1 MNDEFKGKVL
11 TNLAESI
18 DIPDSAYEAA
28 RNRYHD
34 LGGWL
39 SDQSK
44 AKSAQYKPHI
54 APQGS
59 FRLGTVTKPWKR
71 DDYDLDLHC
80 KLQEGIKKWSH
91 SQEQLKEL
99 LGADLSAYRTERGI
113 TEGLERKH
121 RCWRVNYQDRL
132 KFHIDSV
139 PCIPETEQTRR
150 ALQQRMIQAGTSGL
164 LARDVADLAVAIT
177 DDREKSYGQISEDW
191 LISNPEGYAKWFES
205 RMKLGDSFLR
215 SRIIEAKVARVED
228 LPIYQWKTPLQTAIQ
243 ILKRHRDVMFER
255 KPDGKPI
262 SIIITTLAA
271 QAYSGEFD
279 LSTALEQILAKMAVN
294 PRKPNVPNPVNPVE
308 DFADKWG
315 TPEGRRLRLEE
326 NFFVWLEQARSDI
339 YKITSSFDKEELKQH
354 LRDNFGTALEENVLS
369 AIIGSFSRITV
380 APAVHVIRNDAPKP
394 WCR

>member
-34 LGGWL
+34 LGRWL

-71 DDYDLDLHC
+71 DDYDLDLYC
-80 KLQEGIKKWSH
+80 KLQEGIRKWSH
-91 SQEQLKEL
+91 SQEQLKEF
-99 LGADLSAYRTERGI
+99 LGVDLNTYREERGI
-113 TEGLERKH
+113 TEILERKH
-121 RCWRVNYQDRL
+121 RCWRMNYQDRL
-132 KFHIDSV
+132 KFHLDSV
-139 PCIPETEQTRR
+139 PCIPETEQARQ

-177 DDREKSYGQISEDW
+177 DDRKQSYRQISEDW

-205 RMKLGDSFLR
+205 RMKLAESLLR
-215 SRIIEAKVARVED
+215 SRIIQAKVARVED
-228 LPIYQWKTPLQTAIQ
+228 LPTYRWKTPLQMAIQ

-271 QAYSGEFD
+271 QAYGGEFD
-279 LSTALEQILAKMAVN
+279 LPTALEQILGKMEVN
-294 PRKPNVPNPVNPVE
+294 SREPRVPNPVNPVE
-308 DFADKWG
+308 DFADRWG
-315 TPEGRRLRLEE
+315 RLEGRRLRLEE
-326 NFFVWLEQARSDI
+326 NFFIWLEQARSDI
-339 YKITSSFDKEELKQH
+339 YKVTSSFDKEELKQH
-354 LRDNFGTALEENVLS
+354 LRDSFGTVLDESVLS
-369 AIIGSFSRITV
+369 TIMGASPRITV
-380 APAVHVIRNDAPKP
+380 APAVHVIPKDAPKP